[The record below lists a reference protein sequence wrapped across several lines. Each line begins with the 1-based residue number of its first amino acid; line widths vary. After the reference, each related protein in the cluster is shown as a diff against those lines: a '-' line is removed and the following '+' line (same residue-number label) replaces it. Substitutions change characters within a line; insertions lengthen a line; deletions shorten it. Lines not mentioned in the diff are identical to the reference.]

1 MLQVSGKKELANAER
16 QRPPADFKGRRGTPD
31 RVLIK
36 PHPRHGL
43 TSFSANHK
51 PQAKNSIVLPSVDM
65 QADMDALNRGEGFF
79 DPATGQSWINGRR
92 YGMHSD
98 GGTFPIDGEGVIP
111 VNRAT
116 FRALTIIRG
125 YNGVTGMADLR
136 MDREIDITVDDRAEA
151 IRIWQIRKEAMSDDD
166 DRGN

>member
-1 MLQVSGKKELANAER
+1 LANAER
-16 QRPPADFKGRRGTPD
+16 RGPPGDFKGQRGKPD
-31 RVLIK
+31 RVLTR

-65 QADMDALNRGEGFF
+65 QADMDAINRGEGYF

-98 GGTFPIDGEGVIP
+98 GKAFPMDGDGVIL
-111 VNRAT
+111 VNRGT

-125 YNGVTGMADLR
+125 YNGVTDVAELR
-136 MDREIDITVDDRAEA
+136 MGREHDITADDRAEA
-151 IRIWQIRKEAMSDDD
+151 IRIWHVREAAVSDDD
-166 DRGN
+166 DRRN

>member
-1 MLQVSGKKELANAER
+1 MANAKR
-16 QRPPADFKGRRGTPD
+16 LQPPADYKGRRGSPN
-31 RVLIK
+31 RVLAK

-43 TSFSANHK
+43 MSLSANHK

-65 QADMDALNRGEGFF
+65 EADIDAINRGEGYF
-79 DPATGQSWINGRR
+79 DPSTGQSWINGRR

-98 GGTFPIDGEGVIP
+98 GKTFPMDGDGVIP

-116 FRALTIIRG
+116 FRALTIIRT
-125 YNGVTGMADLR
+125 YNGVTDMAERR
-136 MDREIDITVDDRAEA
+136 MRREKDITTDDRAEA
-151 IRIWQIRKEAMSDDD
+151 IRLWRLREEAKRNDD